1 MIETLWHSIAIIIMW
16 LYFAVM
22 AFGAAIL
29 CVAAVVLL
37 SRFIRKHAP
46 RRRSTWSR

>member
-1 MIETLWHSIAIIIMW
+1 MIETLWHAISVFIMW

-22 AFGAAIL
+22 VFGAAIL
-29 CVAAVVLL
+29 CVAAVVLFN
-37 SRFIRKHAP
+37 RFVRKHTP